1 MKYNKHIIFFCPGFP
16 HNEDETD
23 CIPAMQNFIK
33 GFRQNHPKIRI
44 SVVSFYYP
52 FIKRNYVWHDI
63 NVYALGKKGLN
74 SLKIIKWRKVYTTFK
89 KIFNPKED
97 TIIQSFWLHDCALV
111 GQILSYS
118 FNVKHYCM
126 VMGQD
131 ASLKNKYRYILPSKK
146 LIVFC
151 ANELSN
157 QKLINVFGRKA
168 NYIIPR
174 GIDENS
180 FKNITNKTRDIDILG
195 VGNLSKLKNYSSFLR
210 IIKQLKER
218 IEAINV
224 VIIGKGEEEREMKTY
239 ILENNLDVNVSIVG
253 HLKREEV
260 LETMSSSK
268 ILLHTSTFEDESYA
282 ITEALCAGLYAVG
295 YKKVHNNRE
304 NLHLG
309 LNETDLVTI
318 CQSILTAYQP
328 PKKSVIYTIKQM
340 VKDFYE
346 IYFP

>member
-1 MKYNKHIIFFCPGFP
+1 MKYNKHIIFFCPAFP

-33 GFRQNHPKIRI
+33 GFHQHHPEIRI

-52 FIKRNYVWHDI
+52 FIKSDYVWHDI

-74 SLKIIKWRKVYTTFK
+74 SLKIIKWGKVYTTFK
-89 KIFNPKED
+89 RIYNPKED

-111 GQILSYS
+111 GQMISYS

-146 LIVFC
+146 LVIFC
-151 ANELSN
+151 PNELSN
-157 QKLINVFGRKA
+157 QKLMTVFGRKA

-174 GIDENS
+174 GIDEGS
-180 FKNITNKTRDIDILG
+180 FRNIPKSEKNIDVLG
-195 VGNLSKLKNYSSFLR
+195 VGNISELKNYSSFLR
-210 IIKQLKER
+210 IIKHLKEK
-218 IEAINV
+218 ISVINV
-224 VIIGKGEEEREMKTY
+224 VIIGKGEEEEKMKTF
-239 ILENNLDVNVSIVG
+239 ILENNLDMTVSIVG
-253 HLKREEV
+253 HLKREDV
-260 LETMSSSK
+260 LKTMSRSK

-282 ITEALCAGLYAVG
+282 ITEALYAGMYAVG
-295 YKKVHNNRE
+295 YKKVHNERE

-309 LNETDLVTI
+309 KNEEDLTNI

-328 PKKSVIYTIKQM
+328 PKKTTIHTIKQM

-346 IYFP
+346 VYFP